1 MTAGINA
8 TAKADPNQINQRPAI
23 RLTEQT
29 AAIHQTSASIVVNS
43 QARMGNDAHDHD
55 DFNKYAT
62 WEFFDLSCAELDRRA
77 QNAAKLYADA
87 NSSQQGIYRS
97 IISAIQSHSSLLH
110 CVALSEYL
118 HTLFDSLV
126 ENDTTDKIGPQPADS
141 DQIRSDFQALDQQL
155 RHMMPDHRPNLGA

>member
-1 MTAGINA
+1 MTARISP

-23 RLTEQT
+23 RLTERT
-29 AAIHQTSASIVVNS
+29 AAIHHTSTSIVVNS
-43 QARMGNDAHDHD
+43 QARMRNDAHDHD
-55 DFNKYAT
+55 DFNKYPN

-87 NSSQQGIYRS
+87 DSSQQGIYRS

-126 ENDTTDKIGPQPADS
+126 ENGTTDKIGPQPADS
-141 DQIRSDFQALDQQL
+141 DQIQRDFQELDQQL
-155 RHMMPDHRPNLGA
+155 RQMMAANGPNLTP